1 MTACPAST
9 TRLLFNSLINSFI
22 SGFSIKLLLK
32 NIQQFRIISF
42 PLFGKRKLVLSLK
55 RISGYSALLY
65 PLI

>member
-1 MTACPAST
+1 MTAWPAST

-42 PLFGKRKLVLSLK
+42 PCLERGNLF
-55 RISGYSALLY
+55 Y
-65 PLI
+65 P